1 MVLTGCRVNI
11 IDIAP
16 KNRVSERRSEQFS
29 LHPVSESEI
38 FLPISDS
45 NNILVQTMTDD
56 DRSKLAPFVTRLEL
70 GHRHLLVAANSPIDT
85 MYFLEDGIA
94 SVVARSDNGEQ
105 TEVGIFGREGFS
117 AAPILLGNAKTPLET
132 FMQVDGGTAL
142 TIGAAQLRDAVNT
155 SSTLRDL
162 LLRYI
167 NTFMIQTACSVVS
180 NAQHSIET
188 RLARWLLMCHDRT
201 DGDDIFLTHEF
212 LAMMVAAQRSGVTLT
227 LHVLE
232 GYGAIKSSRGK
243 VTVTNRLLLEKTA
256 GDSYGPPE
264 TCYRE
269 TIAPFGKGLR
279 K

>member
-1 MVLTGCRVNI
+1 M
-11 IDIAP
+11 
-16 KNRVSERRSEQFS
+16 S
-29 LHPVSESEI
+29 
-38 FLPISDS
+38 
-45 NNILVQTMTDD
+45 DD
-56 DRSKLAPFVTRLEL
+56 DRSKLTPFVSRLEL
-70 GHRHLLVAANSPIDT
+70 GHRHLLVAANSPIDAI
-85 MYFLEDGIA
+85 YFLEDGIA
-94 SVVARSDNGEQ
+94 SVVARNHNGEQ

-117 AAPILLGNAKTPLET
+117 AAPILLGNAQTPHET

-142 TIGAAQLRDAVNT
+142 KIDAAQLREAANA

-167 NTFMIQTACSVVS
+167 NTFMIQTASSVVS
-180 NAQHSIET
+180 NAHHSIEK

-201 DGDDIFLTHEF
+201 DGDDIFLTHESM
-212 LAMMVAAQRSGVTLT
+212 AMMIAAQRSSVTLT

-243 VTVTNRLLLEKTA
+243 VTVTNRSLLEKTA

-264 TCYRE
+264 TCYRQ
-269 TIAPFGKGLR
+269 TIAPFGKSVQ